1 MWLCF
6 AQGGQFC
13 NLYMRTL
20 LNPWEYFVLC
30 GPLMC
35 VAHGAMSIFGCR
47 TCIISICNKSIPF
60 PTHGYGVK
68 VTSYHFLTLIDIS
81 PPAILYFWIWSHQG
95 QKNQEKRGS
104 KMFQFLYWN
113 FLYSCLAMKTI
124 DKGGLCSGLWNS
136 NKIMIICALWSFV
149 MLMMMMMMVMMMIGQ
164 KKNNLI
170 EGKARGCAQLGSL
183 HRALMELEFPN
194 RVKIE
199 NVKISCGI

>member
-1 MWLCF
+1 MI
-6 AQGGQFC
+6 
-13 NLYMRTL
+13 Y
-20 LNPWEYFVLC
+20 
-30 GPLMC
+30 
-35 VAHGAMSIFGCR
+35 SIF
-47 TCIISICNKSIPF
+47 
-60 PTHGYGVK
+60 
-68 VTSYHFLTLIDIS
+68 VTSGDFLKNQVFRWTDASLCIQMTSYTMQRPTGIQRTIFVWKNKEVIFWGDLSCFRGTSTYHFLTLIDIS